1 MSLLDVPDVL
11 TLWRATPGL
20 CLNDDD
26 SAPGL
31 ANFFARNP
39 DLSLVV
45 VLPDGAIVAAVLCG
59 HDGRRGS
66 LYHLAVAEGHRRQG
80 FARLLVRTC
89 LERLAKLGIQ
99 KCNAILL
106 DDNADGRAFW
116 LRDGWAERGDWRV
129 LQKPTS

>member
-11 TLWRATPGL
+11 TLWRATPGIGL
-20 CLNDDD
+20 SDAD
-26 SAPGL
+26 SAPGM

-45 VLPDGAIVAAVLCG
+45 VLPSGEIVAAVMCG
-59 HDGRRGS
+59 HDGRRGF

-80 FARLLVRTC
+80 FARLLVRSC

-99 KCNAILL
+99 KCNVLL
-106 DDNADGRAFW
+106 FDDNEDGRGFW
-116 LRDGWAERGDWRV
+116 RHDGWSERGDLRV
-129 LQKPTS
+129 LQKPTG

>member
-1 MSLLDVPDVL
+1 MSLMDVPDVL
-11 TLWRATPGL
+11 SLWRATPGL

-39 DLSLVV
+39 DMSLVV
-45 VLPDGAIVAAVLCG
+45 TLPDGEIVAAVLCG
-59 HDGRRGS
+59 HDGRRGF

-80 FARLLVRTC
+80 FGRLLVRTC
-89 LERLAKLGIQ
+89 LERLAKLGIR
-99 KCNAILL
+99 KCNALLL
-106 DDNADGRAFW
+106 DDNDDGRAFW
-116 LRDGWAERGDWRV
+116 LRDGWSVRGDLGV